1 LIIDPLWGVFARILD
16 FSCAGERGDQRCS
29 PPLELAAKP
38 SQTGG
43 MTAASSSDAIDILRI
58 EIEYIEPEAG
68 MIPIVCG
75 GNISPLTT
83 HVETRCLSV
92 RGGIWRRSASNP
104 IQALRGI
111 LASEVRGH
119 TAFPIYGPIPER
131 RKPS

>member
-83 HVETRCLSV
+83 HVEFSV
-92 RGGIWRRSASNP
+92 LG
-104 IQALRGI
+104 
-111 LASEVRGH
+111 
-119 TAFPIYGPIPER
+119 
-131 RKPS
+131 RKRLPLVTHNAGWQRQPSDDPNRLTCH